1 MKLPALRHYD
11 VKMRKASTGSA
22 DSELH
27 HDMTTSRDYLRFYY
41 TDYLAI
47 PLMEESKPKFADER
61 SESIEIVELCRWISS
76 VNPRTRLE
84 SYPLF
89 VLCKDVLNRLATKEL
104 KIIDSEKAELMDL
117 LAEYRNRIAELE
129 KNLEDS
135 HHQHREELD
144 KLNQRWKQRLLDS
157 SAETPRDEGELRLLR
172 EQLAASNRELSNRE
186 EELRESNSQLDKFTK
201 ELAKQKKEVASLK
214 SQNTSLLEKIASM
227 EQQLKAFKGGDMLD
241 PLLKLDDNG
250 KLDALRRLLVDDTL
264 YRQAKFKNVLVETIL
279 IPPTKGIPVSIK
291 KSLCLRLL
299 SFIFESERGAGD
311 DLTKLAII
319 SSMLSSEEKPVMIS
333 ELLKEAVEKDIPKMK
348 HNEQVELLRVIMKWI
363 SSFKSDQRCVV
374 EKSQDLIAEWG
385 KGKEEISLKD
395 LQPAMNEIGI
405 PPIRSEQFFID
416 SAGDV
421 WESVKIRSNDENIE
435 NPVDLLQTHFKL
447 RHENLVELFQE
458 EDTQWEYMV
467 KKDDRMAVIWDMM
480 RGIIERDFLDLT
492 GREHP
497 PKHGSL
503 LSAIDNRINCKWIVR
518 TMSRLFGADQDT
530 VLTFFGQL
538 LSTETFHLALKSDRR
553 SRRLRK
559 KLLRYFSSI
568 IRGEKLPFSEWAF
581 EVHVSRAERA
591 AEQKAL
597 QDEHERR
604 TKLQRPGTRNM
615 SMYEGGRP
623 TAVKTIA
630 AQIGQIYESKVLL
643 DETYDKTGKTREAL
657 PDFLKNFLIRQYGLK
672 SIGNET

>member
-1 MKLPALRHYD
+1 MGFDFTSFDSSGPLTQSRRRERTERTNHRDSQEEDFVLRRYRFDVKGGADMKLPALRHYD

-135 HHQHREELD
+135 HHQHGEELD

-241 PLLKLDDNG
+241 PLLKLDDNVG
-250 KLDALRRLLVDDTL
+250 RILPAVTSS
-264 YRQAKFKNVLVETIL
+264 VL
-279 IPPTKGIPVSIK
+279 
-291 KSLCLRLL
+291 
-299 SFIFESERGAGD
+299 
-311 DLTKLAII
+311 
-319 SSMLSSEEKPVMIS
+319 
-333 ELLKEAVEKDIPKMK
+333 
-348 HNEQVELLRVIMKWI
+348 
-363 SSFKSDQRCVV
+363 
-374 EKSQDLIAEWG
+374 
-385 KGKEEISLKD
+385 
-395 LQPAMNEIGI
+395 
-405 PPIRSEQFFID
+405 
-416 SAGDV
+416 
-421 WESVKIRSNDENIE
+421 
-435 NPVDLLQTHFKL
+435 
-447 RHENLVELFQE
+447 
-458 EDTQWEYMV
+458 
-467 KKDDRMAVIWDMM
+467 
-480 RGIIERDFLDLT
+480 
-492 GREHP
+492 
-497 PKHGSL
+497 
-503 LSAIDNRINCKWIVR
+503 
-518 TMSRLFGADQDT
+518 T
-530 VLTFFGQL
+530 VLC
-538 LSTETFHLALKSDRR
+538 
-553 SRRLRK
+553 SR
-559 KLLRYFSSI
+559 
-568 IRGEKLPFSEWAF
+568 
-581 EVHVSRAERA
+581 
-591 AEQKAL
+591 
-597 QDEHERR
+597 
-604 TKLQRPGTRNM
+604 
-615 SMYEGGRP
+615 
-623 TAVKTIA
+623 
-630 AQIGQIYESKVLL
+630 ES
-643 DETYDKTGKTREAL
+643 
-657 PDFLKNFLIRQYGLK
+657 
-672 SIGNET
+672 